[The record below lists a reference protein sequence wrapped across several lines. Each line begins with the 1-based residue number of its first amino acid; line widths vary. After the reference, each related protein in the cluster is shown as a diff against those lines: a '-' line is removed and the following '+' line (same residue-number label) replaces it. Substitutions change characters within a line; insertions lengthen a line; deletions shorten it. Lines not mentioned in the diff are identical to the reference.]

1 MDIDYA
7 LVWNFV
13 DVDGRPRQLR
23 FRRDDDPHSD
33 ADMLCGT
40 GQLIAVIADP
50 HRADAGDTVAI
61 SRPGVAYT
69 DVDAALEGWQ
79 SWAMIT
85 EGTVNL
91 AEIRRRVRA
100 AGLD

>member
-7 LVWNFV
+7 HAWNLV
-13 DVDGRPRQLR
+13 DLDGRSRQLR
-23 FRRDDDPHSD
+23 FRRDDDPQRATD
-33 ADMLCGT
+33 VLCGT

-50 HRADAGDTVAI
+50 QRPDRGDTVAI
-61 SRPGVAYT
+61 TRPSVAYT
-69 DVDAALEGWQ
+69 DVDAALDGWQ

-85 EGTVNL
+85 EDAVNL
-91 AEIRRRVRA
+91 AELRRRLHA